1 MPTSTIKVV
10 VCNTGVMKA
19 STIGCGY
26 ISVKELF
33 DQNRGGML
41 HNIIF
46 DVCLLCSFVYRWYVE
61 YVNV

>member
-10 VCNTGVMKA
+10 VCNTGMMKA
-19 STIGCGY
+19 STIGSGY

-33 DQNRGGML
+33 DQNRGGHLML

-46 DVCLLCSFVYRWYVE
+46 NVCLLCNLCIDVM
-61 YVNV
+61 